1 MDQKDTSVMSGT
13 DEWHNS
19 CKELEE
25 PERSPESSFQPLSTR
40 APTTLKRV
48 NLKSRKAQDNYRV
61 KRTEDFEARNS
72 GPLALSATQQQTL
85 DALRNY
91 NNEQDLDFDED
102 NEIRIEDVLDGT
114 VAAEISHGGQEL
126 LDAARAIEEERE
138 EETER
143 VRAHLPSMTP
153 LLEGDQIE
161 YIVLFMNGRC
171 MISASRWYAATEP
184 DPDLPRLVAARV
196 ARTRPLAINNDG
208 VPFGKSDHFTGRDRK
223 VAVWFTVVSGL
234 VINDIEIRLY
244 V

>member
-1 MDQKDTSVMSGT
+1 MDQKDASVMSGT

-25 PERSPESSFQPLSTR
+25 PERSPESSFQPLSTC

-48 NLKSRKAQDNYRV
+48 NLKSRKAQDDYRV

-138 EETER
+138 EETRNKQFCVVYGTDTSGMTGMPEHAENARPHASKSSHLIYCEILR
-143 VRAHLPSMTP
+143 VFLRRFAWFIALTH
-153 LLEGDQIE
+153 
-161 YIVLFMNGRC
+161 
-171 MISASRWYAATEP
+171 
-184 DPDLPRLVAARV
+184 RV
-196 ARTRPLAINNDG
+196 
-208 VPFGKSDHFTGRDRK
+208 
-223 VAVWFTVVSGL
+223 
-234 VINDIEIRLY
+234 
-244 V
+244 